1 MYCKRHCSRHTRR
14 HHKRNISHYTESNRH
29 PLYHRYNNKEI
40 QHNCKCI
47 YWHKTATKCRC
58 IQHPM
63 NPQIHPHHTN
73 DHNKTV
79 CQTKYNRFDFCFW
92 FDMNITHVLPHKKQC
107 LQLDLRVTGTA
118 RCYYFLKFAL
128 GIINTIL
135 PAVKFFNYAISET
148 ILTTFWANIDACLS
162 VLNLYQCPS
171 NNTPHVARHA
181 QNIPW

>member
-29 PLYHRYNNKEI
+29 PLYHRHNNKEI

-47 YWHKTATKCRC
+47 YWHKPAAKCRC
-58 IQHPM
+58 IQRPM

-92 FDMNITHVLPHKKQC
+92 FDMNITHVLPHKKT
-107 LQLDLRVTGTA
+107 VPATGLM
-118 RCYYFLKFAL
+118 CYRHCALLLFLKICVGHYKYNFTRGQVFQLCNFRNDFNNVL
-128 GIINTIL
+128 GE
-135 PAVKFFNYAISET
+135 Y
-148 ILTTFWANIDACLS
+148 
-162 VLNLYQCPS
+162 
-171 NNTPHVARHA
+171 
-181 QNIPW
+181 

>member
-1 MYCKRHCSRHTRR
+1 M
-14 HHKRNISHYTESNRH
+14 SHYAESNRH
-29 PLYHRYNNKEI
+29 PLYHRHNNKEI

-47 YWHKTATKCRC
+47 YWHKPAAKCRC

-63 NPQIHPHHTN
+63 NPQIQPHHTN

-107 LQLDLRVTGTA
+107 LQLDLCVTGTA

-135 PAVKFFNYAISET
+135 PAVKFFNCAISET

-162 VLNLYQCPS
+162 ALNLYQFPS
-171 NNTPHVARHA
+171 DNTPPVVRHA